1 MNKKKIGI
9 LLIMI
14 FIFSPL
20 SFSFAEKLECKD
32 YKDRVLTQDQLD
44 EVLDVCNAEI
54 DRDKKDLKKKEGE
67 TKGVS
72 YEILRL
78 DKKIKLSQ
86 SFINKK
92 TVQLK
97 KLSRTIG
104 ENKADVKNLDRD
116 IDKLKK
122 SLKSL
127 IYKKYQYKNYSTVDT
142 FFSKKTISEFFQ
154 TMELMEF
161 LEKKIFKE
169 VKEVK
174 IKKKDLEFLL
184 GELEERGVLEKE
196 LISQKKE
203 ESKNIQKNKSYKT
216 ELLGILKKE
225 VGSKRVSINSKTKTR
240 QSILARKFTVASGD
254 KVTFGEAYNIIR
266 PYKSAL
272 GMDPAFVLAILFQ
285 ESG

>member
-9 LLIMI
+9 LLII
-14 FIFSPL
+14 TFIFSPL
-20 SFSFAEKLECKD
+20 NFSFAEKLVCKD
-32 YKDRVLTQDQLD
+32 YKDRKLTQKQLD
-44 EVLDVCNAEI
+44 EVLDACSKEI
-54 DRDKKDLKKKEGE
+54 EKDKKDLKKKEGE

-72 YEILRL
+72 YEIAKL
-78 DKKIKLSQ
+78 DKKIRLSE
-86 SFINKK
+86 SFINQK
-92 TVQLK
+92 TIQLK

-104 ENKADVKNLDRD
+104 ENKADAKNLDRD
-116 IDKLKK
+116 IEKLKK

-127 IYKKYQYKNYSTVDT
+127 IYKKYQYKNYSTVET

-169 VKEVK
+169 VKAVK
-174 IKKKDLEFLL
+174 AKKKDLDFLL
-184 GELEERGVLEKE
+184 GELEERGALEKE
-196 LISQKKE
+196 LIFQKKE
-203 ESKNIQKNKSYKT
+203 ESSKIQKNKTYKT
-216 ELLGILKKE
+216 ELLKILKKE
-225 VGSKRVSINSKTKTR
+225 VGSKKISINLKTKTR
-240 QSILARKFTVASGD
+240 QSILARKFTVASGE

-266 PYKSAL
+266 PYKSSL